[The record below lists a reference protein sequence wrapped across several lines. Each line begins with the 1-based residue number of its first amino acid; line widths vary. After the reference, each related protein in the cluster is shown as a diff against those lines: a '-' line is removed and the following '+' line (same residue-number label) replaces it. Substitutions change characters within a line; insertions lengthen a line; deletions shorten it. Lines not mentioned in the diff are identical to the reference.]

1 MVNKG
6 KKFEELIKRD
16 FAKLA
21 GSKITRLYDP
31 VGGYKAIKN
40 VCDFIGYCYPYCFYF
55 EAKATKGNTF
65 NFSNLTQY
73 EALLEYVGTKGI
85 YPGVLVW
92 FYEHNKVVWCSIEYV
107 KQLKDYGIKS
117 INVNNPNSY
126 DFEVN
131 CEISR
136 LYPKIDFKD
145 FYTKISK
152 D

>member
-16 FAKLA
+16 FSKLDNA
-21 GSKITRLYDP
+21 KITRLYDP

-40 VCDFIGYCYPYCFYF
+40 VCDFIAYCYPFCFYF

-65 NFSNLTQY
+65 NYSGLTQY
-73 EALLEYVGTKGI
+73 EALLEYTGIKGLH
-85 YPGVLVW
+85 PGVLVW
-92 FYEHNKVVWCSIEYV
+92 FYEHNRVVWCSIEYI
-107 KQLKDYGIKS
+107 KELKEHNVKS
-117 INVNNPNSY
+117 ININQPESY
-126 DFEVN
+126 DFEIE

-136 LYPKIDFKD
+136 LYPKINFKD
-145 FYTKISK
+145 FYNKISK